1 MFGGNFLMEEKLR
14 IEGKKK
20 RGNEKK
26 RKKEKETGRQKRKR
40 KRKRKEKNSNGF
52 VCCVGCYEKTL
63 LGTVLQNT

>member
-20 RGNEKK
+20 R
-26 RKKEKETGRQKRKR
+26 KKEKETERQKRKR